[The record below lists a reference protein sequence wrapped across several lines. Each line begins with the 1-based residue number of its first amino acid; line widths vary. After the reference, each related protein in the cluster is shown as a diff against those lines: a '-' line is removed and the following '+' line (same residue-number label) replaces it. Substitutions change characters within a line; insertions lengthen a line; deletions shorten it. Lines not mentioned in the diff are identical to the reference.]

1 MLKTARRTIAFFGIG
16 VFIIIFTSSTSIAGN
31 QYSTQANEEEGNAA
45 AMIADFVFVRP
56 AGCVA
61 IATGAVFFTISMPFS
76 ALGGNFKQSVKK
88 LVVEPF
94 KFTWIRPLG
103 KGI

>member
-1 MLKTARRTIAFFGIG
+1 MLKTARRAIAFFGIG
-16 VFIIIFTSSTSIAGN
+16 VFIIVFTSTTSIAGN
-31 QYSTQANEEEGNAA
+31 QYSTQTNDEENAA

-76 ALGGNFKQSVKK
+76 ALGGNFKQSVRK

>member
-1 MLKTARRTIAFFGIG
+1 MLKTARRVIAFFVIG
-16 VFIIIFTSSTSIAGN
+16 ALIIVLTSSTSIAEN
-31 QYSTQANEEEGNAA
+31 QHSTSLDDGNAA
-45 AMIADFVFVRP
+45 AMIADFIFVRP
-56 AGCVA
+56 LGNVA
-61 IATGAVFFTISMPFS
+61 IATGAAFFTISMPFS
-76 ALGGNFKQSVKK
+76 ALGGNFKQSVRK

>member
-1 MLKTARRTIAFFGIG
+1 MLKTARRTIVFLVIG
-16 VFIIIFTSSTSIAGN
+16 VFVIVLTSSTAIAEN
-31 QYSTQANEEEGNAA
+31 QHSTSLDDGNAA
-45 AMIADFVFVRP
+45 AMIADFIFVRP
-56 AGCVA
+56 LGNVA
-61 IATGAVFFTISMPFS
+61 IVTGAAFFTLSMPFS
-76 ALGGNFKQSVKK
+76 ALGGNFKQSVRK

>member
-1 MLKTARRTIAFFGIG
+1 
-16 VFIIIFTSSTSIAGN
+16 
-31 QYSTQANEEEGNAA
+31 
-45 AMIADFVFVRP
+45 MIADAIFVRP
-56 AGCVA
+56 LGNIA
-61 IATGAVFFTISMPFS
+61 IVTGAAVFTISMPFS
-76 ALGGNFKQSVKK
+76 ALGGNFKQSVRK

>member
-1 MLKTARRTIAFFGIG
+1 MLKTAKHAIIFFAIGI
-16 VFIIIFTSSTSIAGN
+16 FIIVSTNSIAIAENQHSTSIDD
-31 QYSTQANEEEGNAA
+31 GNAG
-45 AMIADFVFVRP
+45 AMIADAIFVRP
-56 AGCVA
+56 LGNIA
-61 IATGAVFFTISMPFS
+61 IVTGAAFFTISMPFS
-76 ALGGNFKQSVKK
+76 ALGGNFKQSVRK

>member
-1 MLKTARRTIAFFGIG
+1 MLKTAKRTIVFLVIG
-16 VFIIIFTSSTSIAGN
+16 VFVIVLTSSTAIAEN
-31 QYSTQANEEEGNAA
+31 QHSTSLDDGNAA
-45 AMIADFVFVRP
+45 AMIADFIFVRP
-56 AGCVA
+56 LGNVA
-61 IATGAVFFTISMPFS
+61 IVTGAAFFTLSMPFS
-76 ALGGNFKQSVKK
+76 ALGGNFKQSVRK